1 MDKAQHIY
9 AKLINDFGFK
19 GSIGEIIFTL
29 KDISLVVSQ
38 NNVVGNILEEWLD
51 RWMTE
56 NNIPHK
62 HNEGQSSP
70 DFWLN
75 LEDENAD

>member
-51 RWMTE
+51 KRTTYHTS
-56 NNIPHK
+56 ITKASLVPTS
-62 HNEGQSSP
+62 G
-70 DFWLN
+70 
-75 LEDENAD
+75 

>member
-1 MDKAQHIY
+1 MDKAQELY
-9 AKLINDFGFK
+9 NKLMVDFGFK
-19 GSIGEIIFTL
+19 DSTGEITFTL
-29 KDISLVVSQ
+29 KDITIVVNQ

-62 HNEGQSSP
+62 HN
-70 DFWLN
+70 
-75 LEDENAD
+75 